1 MQIGSIA
8 RLNVKGRIY
17 SGFGAVLL
25 VMGIAVGAAVFGVKG
40 GLDDFAVYSPVA
52 ANSTRAVTVERE
64 FLETRRQLRTF
75 LATPTEENAAKLKTQ
90 GQSALARIDDL
101 IPRIIS
107 PERKKMLED
116 ARADVVD
123 YLAGLD
129 QVVVDKLAV
138 QKTRTDI
145 MDVRGAEMVK
155 VLDEEHHDAAA
166 AANYAL
172 ADKWGAVMQ
181 ALMVYRINVM
191 RYLDRGIK
199 EAGEQIAA
207 DRTQIEKLLDEVK
220 SAPGSDLSAIATV
233 HEDLAAY
240 ADATSDVIAANGK
253 LVELVDNVMSA
264 KGSEISGGIGA
275 FVEKAGAALAELDD
289 ETRSAMQAS
298 WTMALAMAG
307 IAVLLGV
314 AIAWLVS
321 RSIVNPVT
329 NMTSAMGQL
338 AGGDTATEIPA
349 RERSDEIG
357 KMAAAVQVFK
367 DNMIEAERLRAEQ
380 AENEKRAAAEK
391 KATMHKMA
399 NDFESAV
406 GSIVKAVAAA
416 STELNSA
423 AQSMTQTAEETSRQ
437 SGAVATASEQ
447 ATANVQTVAT
457 AAEELSASVQEITR
471 QVSQSSTISDR
482 AVARAASTNDT
493 VQMLAEGAKRIDD
506 VVKLINDIAG
516 QTNLLALNA
525 TIEAARAGEA
535 GKGFA
540 VVASEVKNLAT
551 QTAKAT
557 DEIAAQISE
566 IQRAT
571 GESVTAIGDISAV
584 IKEMS
589 EISTAI
595 ASAVEEQGAA
605 TQEIARNVQ
614 EASAGTAEVT
624 TNITGVNRAAGETGA
639 AASQVLSSAGEL
651 SRHAESLQSEL
662 NKFLATIRAA

>member
-1 MQIGSIA
+1 MNIASIA
-8 RLNVKGRIY
+8 RPNVKGRIY
-17 SGFGAVLL
+17 SGFTAVL
-25 VMGIAVGAAVFGVKG
+25 VIMGAAVGSAVWGLDG
-40 GLDDFAVYSPVA
+40 GLEDFAVYSPVA
-52 ANSTRAVTVERE
+52 ANSTRAVTVEKE
-64 FLETRRQLRTF
+64 FLETRRQVRTF
-75 LATPTEENAAKLKTQ
+75 LAAPTEENGAKLKAQ
-90 GQSALARIDDL
+90 GQAALARIDDL
-101 IPRIIS
+101 IPRIVS
-107 PERKKMLED
+107 PERKAMLEE

-123 YLAGLD
+123 YVKGVD
-129 QVVVDKLAV
+129 QVVADKLKV
-138 QKTRTDI
+138 QKERTEI

-155 VLDEEHHDAAA
+155 VLAEEHDQAAA
-166 AANYAL
+166 SGNAAL
-172 ADKWGAVMQ
+172 ADKLGSVMYAVMD
-181 ALMVYRINVM
+181 YRLDVM

-199 EAGEQIAA
+199 EAGDQITT
-207 DRTQIEKLLDEVK
+207 DRDAVEKLLDETRAV
-220 SAPGSDLSAIATV
+220 PGADTNAIAAIE
-233 HEDLAAY
+233 EDVAAY
-240 ADATSDVIAANGK
+240 ADATAEVVAANAE
-253 LVELVDNVMSA
+253 LVNLVDNVMSA
-264 KGSEISGGIGA
+264 KGAEISGGIGA
-275 FVEKAGAALAELDD
+275 FVEKAGAALVEMDK
-289 ETRSAMQAS
+289 ETSSAMESS
-298 WTMALAMAG
+298 WIVALTMSGIALALG
-307 IAVLLGV
+307 LLT
-314 AIAWLVS
+314 AWLVS

-367 DNMIEAERLRAEQ
+367 ENMIEADRLRAEQ
-380 AENEKRAAAEK
+380 AENEKRAAVEK
-391 KATMHKMA
+391 KATMNKMA
-399 NDFESAV
+399 NDFETAV

-457 AAEELSASVQEITR
+457 AAEELSASVQEISR
-471 QVSQSSTISDR
+471 QVSQSNSVSDR
-482 AVARAASTNDT
+482 AVARANSTNDT

-571 GESVTAIGDISAV
+571 GESVSAIGEISAV

-589 EISTAI
+589 EISSAI
-595 ASAVEEQGAA
+595 AAAVEEQGAA

-614 EASAGTAEVT
+614 EASQGTAEVT
-624 TNITGVNRAAGETGA
+624 TNISGVNRAAGETGA
-639 AASQVLSSAGEL
+639 AATQVLSSAGEL

-662 NKFLATIRAA
+662 NKFLSTIRAA